1 MGKLKI
7 KPKELTALGFPQ
19 NPAISMAITLLEKE
33 FKHSTFQEIEPILR
47 GVAKTPEKYWNDVT
61 WGKIAERIKPR
72 PEIVKEHPRLLE
84 KALPFSV
91 FGSEN
96 IEIQA
101 WEQMKTAMKLPIA
114 VAGAL
119 MPDAHM
125 GYGLPIGGVLAAD
138 NAVIPYGVGV
148 DIGCRM
154 CLSVFPIPATEFK
167 KHEKA
172 FEKSLI
178 DNTIFGTGG
187 AWNQSQN
194 HEVIENPLFNEL
206 PMLRD
211 LQKKAAKQLG
221 TSGSGNHFAEFG
233 IADFPNDDRAL
244 GIKAGQYVALLTHS
258 GSRALGANIAKY
270 YTQAAMRQRRLP
282 DFARHLAWLRL
293 DESQGAEYWA
303 AMNLAGDYAAACHHT
318 IHRKIA
324 RELKTQHTVRVENHH
339 NFAWKERLADGTEVI
354 VHRKGATPAKE
365 GELGIIPGSM
375 TAPGYIVRG
384 KGNATAINSA
394 AHGAGR
400 KMSRSDAKQSIT
412 NSALRNMLEENG
424 VKLFGGGL
432 DEAPHAYKDIELVMA
447 AQTDLVDVL
456 GKFMPKIVRMAGE
469 E

>member
-19 NPAISMAITLLEKE
+19 NPAVSMAITLLEKE
-33 FKHSTFQEIEPILR
+33 FKHSTFQEVEPILR
-47 GVAKTPEKYWNDVT
+47 GLAKTPEKYWNDAT

-72 PEIVKEHPRLLE
+72 PEVEKEHPRLLE
-84 KALPFSV
+84 KAVPFAV
-91 FGSEN
+91 FGQEN

-154 CLSVFPIPATEFK
+154 CLSVFPIPATEFR

-172 FEKSLI
+172 FEKSLLS
-178 DNTIFGTGG
+178 NTIFGTGG
-187 AWNQSQN
+187 AWNQTQN
-194 HEVIENPLFNEL
+194 HEVMENSLFNEL
-206 PMLRD
+206 PLLRD
-211 LQKKAAKQLG
+211 LQKNAGRQLG

-233 IADFPNDDRAL
+233 IADFPNDDRIL

-270 YTQAAMRQRRLP
+270 YTQAAMRKRRLP

-293 DESQGAEYWA
+293 DEAEGAEYWA
-303 AMNLAGDYAAACHHT
+303 AMNLAGDYASACHNL

-324 RELKTQHTVRVENHH
+324 RELKTQHIVRVENHH
-339 NFAWKERLADGTEVI
+339 NFAWKEHLADGREVI

-375 TAPGYIVRG
+375 TAAGYIVRG
-384 KGNATAINSA
+384 KGDVTALNSA

-400 KMSRSDAKQSIT
+400 KLSRSDAKQSLT
-412 NSALRNMLEENG
+412 QSALRNMLEQNG

-432 DEAPHAYKDIELVMA
+432 DEGPHAYKNIEAVMA

-456 GKFMPKIVRMAGE
+456 GTFLPKIVKMAGE